1 MLWSYEKDE
10 GNDKAEKCV
19 ARYAAS
25 LAMHIR
31 YNFYPIN
38 LGVYNPYGE
47 AKGGVDKD
55 YNR

>member
-25 LAMHIR
+25 LAMHVR
-31 YNFYPIN
+31 YT
-38 LGVYNPYGE
+38 
-47 AKGGVDKD
+47 KDKYRLKD
-55 YNR
+55 GSFSDERMEPDI